1 MNISVG
7 EKVPEFELFEQ
18 NEKLISSDALLGQ
31 KYILFFYP
39 KDDTPTCTKVACSIR
54 DEFTKIRK
62 RGYKVFGV
70 SPDNLKR
77 HKNFILK
84 FDFQYP
90 LLSDPDKIMLKKF
103 GLWGPKKFMGR
114 DIVGVYRTTV
124 LVNELGIITRIIDK
138 VISKSHGA
146 QLLEAIEE
154 IDSEKAI
161 K

>member
-7 EKVPEFELFEQ
+7 EKVPEFELFDQ

-114 DIVGVYRTTV
+114 EIIGVYRTTFII
-124 LVNELGIITRIIDK
+124 NEQGLIEKIIHK
-138 VISKSHGA
+138 VKTKVHGE
-146 QLLEAIEE
+146 QILSELEE
-154 IDSEKAI
+154 ISINSPQE
-161 K
+161 